1 MTNSVVVELEGLRP
15 IPGSHLDSRSDAE
28 IISSLLSYHPVTS
41 ERNVWAF
48 WDKGFNAMPPWSQR
62 NILGW
67 FRRLGASWTVRLL
80 DNVPDSPNNV
90 YRYLEPS
97 DFPAAFNERR
107 MNGKSAGQHAS
118 DFFRLAVLYRVRVA
132 TVALC
137 TGK

>member
-1 MTNSVVVELEGLRP
+1 MTKGVVFELEGLRP
-15 IPGSHLDSRSDAE
+15 IPGPRLDSRSDAE
-28 IISSLLSYHPVTS
+28 IISSLLYYDPVTS

-62 NILGW
+62 NILCW
-67 FRRLGASWTVRLL
+67 VRRLGASWTVRLL

-90 YRYLEPS
+90 YRYLEPA

-107 MNGKSAGQHAS
+107 MDGKGAGQHAS

-132 TVALC
+132 TVSLC
-137 TGK
+137 TGN